1 MPRFISMTWQLPRPL
16 SRHFAALSQFIDP
29 NGKLHFEGKACID
42 GQGVDFKNGTSYRI
56 NMAELTLVGVL
67 GKGQYGIV
75 QLPLKEIMLELDELK
90 MSQIIMELQVL
101 HSSHHPNII
110 DFYGAFFIENCVYMC
125 IEYMD
130 GGSLDKLYGAGIP
143 ENILGMISLAVIEGL
158 YFLKSTLSIIHRDV
172 KPTNILVNTLG
183 HIKLCDFGVSGQ
195 LIQSHAKT
203 NIGCQSYMA
212 PERIISRNSGKYTAR
227 SDLNA
232 IVSSD
237 SPTLPAESFSP
248 EARDFVAKCLVKD
261 PKSRPTYPK
270 LLATPWLQR
279 FKNSPDDGVGE
290 WVKKTLQSKKKA

>member
-1 MPRFISMTWQLPRPL
+1 MKGRIQIKLDAPL
-16 SRHFAALSQFIDP
+16 HLNDLAAASSSVTPFAALSQFIDP

-75 QLPLKEIMLELDELK
+75 QLVHHKPTNLKMALKEIMLELDELK

-183 HIKLCDFGVSGQ
+183 HINF
-195 LIQSHAKT
+195 
-203 NIGCQSYMA
+203 
-212 PERIISRNSGKYTAR
+212 
-227 SDLNA
+227 A
-232 IVSSD
+232 I
-237 SPTLPAESFSP
+237 
-248 EARDFVAKCLVKD
+248 LV
-261 PKSRPTYPK
+261 
-270 LLATPWLQR
+270 L
-279 FKNSPDDGVGE
+279 VG
-290 WVKKTLQSKKKA
+290 S